1 MNQHQSIRTVIA
13 EDDVRIAEIQQRF
26 IEKIEGFEVIGM
38 SHTLEQTEQMVEIL
52 QPDLLLL
59 DIHFPDG
66 NGLDFLK
73 TMRKSTIHTDVILMT
88 AARDIETLK
97 SAMHSGIFDYI
108 VKPLVFDRFQDSLQ
122 RFRLHL
128 EQLNSLQKVDQQAI
142 DALLPRAGSDTPKP
156 SAEGVLPKGIDAL
169 TLVKIRDLFID
180 RSDSLAASSVGEA
193 IGASRTTARRYLE
206 YMVSCGELIVDVN
219 YGGVGRPERYY
230 CRADDLAA
238 SP

>member
-1 MNQHQSIRTVIA
+1 MMNDSTIIRTVIA

-26 IEKIEGFEVIGM
+26 IEQVEGFEVIGL
-38 SHTLEQTEQMVEIL
+38 SHTLQQTRQMVEIL
-52 QPDLLLL
+52 QPELLLL

-73 TMRKSTIHTDVILMT
+73 TMRKSANHTDVILMT

-108 VKPLVFDRFQDSLQ
+108 VKPLVFDRFQDSLKRYRQ
-122 RFRLHL
+122 HL
-128 EQLNSLQKVDQQAI
+128 EQMSSLQRVDQQTI
-142 DALLPRAGSDTPKP
+142 DALLPRAGADSQRSVIDN
-156 SAEGVLPKGIDAL
+156 SLPKGIDAL
-169 TLVKIRDLFID
+169 TLVKIRDLFVD
-180 RSDSLAASSVGEA
+180 RPDSLAASSVGDA

-206 YMVSCGELIVDVN
+206 YMVSTGELIVDVN

-230 CRADDLAA
+230 CRADA
-238 SP
+238 SG

>member
-1 MNQHQSIRTVIA
+1 MSASKKIRTVIA
-13 EDDVRIAEIQQRF
+13 EDDIRIAEIQQRF
-26 IEKIEGFEVIGM
+26 IEKVEGFEVVGL
-38 SHTLEQTEQMVEIL
+38 SHTLEQTQQMVEIL

-73 TMRKSTIHTDVILMT
+73 KIRKSKTHTDVILMT

-108 VKPLVFDRFQDSLQ
+108 VKPLVFDRIEDSLV
-122 RFRLHL
+122 RFRQHID
-128 EQLNSLQKVDQQAI
+128 QLNSLCRVDQQAI
-142 DALLPRAGSDTPKP
+142 DALLPRVGTDAHISQTE
-156 SAEGVLPKGIDAL
+156 ALLPKGIDAL
-169 TLVKIRDLFID
+169 TLVKIRDLFVN
-180 RSDSLAASSVGEA
+180 RNDSLAASSVGEA

-206 YMVSCGELIVDVN
+206 YMVSSSELIVDVN

-230 CRADDLAA
+230 CHIE
-238 SP
+238 SSC

>member
-1 MNQHQSIRTVIA
+1 MNQQQGIRTVIA

-26 IEKIEGFEVIGM
+26 IEKVAGFEVIGM
-38 SHTLEQTEQMVEIL
+38 SHTLEQTQQMIEIL

-108 VKPLVFDRFQDSLQ
+108 VKPLVFDRFENSLV
-122 RFRLHL
+122 RFRQHL
-128 EQLNSLQKVDQQAI
+128 EQLNSLQRIDQQAI
-142 DALLPRAGSDTPKP
+142 DALLPRAGSDSAYKP
-156 SAEGVLPKGIDAL
+156 ADAAVLPKGIDAL
-169 TLVKIRDLFID
+169 TLIKIRDLFID
-180 RSDSLAASSVGEA
+180 RSDSLAASSVGDA

-206 YMVSCGELIVDVN
+206 YLVSCGELIVDVN

-230 CRADDLAA
+230 CRTA
-238 SP
+238 SPE

>member
-1 MNQHQSIRTVIA
+1 MNASNKIRTVIA

-26 IEKIEGFEVIGM
+26 IEKVEGFDVVGLC
-38 SHTLEQTEQMVEIL
+38 HTLEQTEQMVEIL

-66 NGLDFLK
+66 NGLEFLK
-73 TMRKSTIHTDVILMT
+73 KVRKSKTHTDVILMT

-108 VKPLVFDRFQDSLQ
+108 VKPLVFNRIEDSLV
-122 RFRLHL
+122 RFRQHL
-128 EQLNSLQKVDQQAI
+128 EQLNSLSRVDQQAI
-142 DALLPRAGSDTPKP
+142 DALLPRVGTDTHVGQTE
-156 SAEGVLPKGIDAL
+156 SSLPKGIDAL
-169 TLVKIRDLFID
+169 TLIKIRDLFVK
-180 RSDSLAASSVGEA
+180 RNDSLAASSVGEA

-206 YMVSCGELIVDVN
+206 YMVSCDELIVDVN

-230 CRADDLAA
+230 CR
-238 SP
+238 SESSTK